1 MGTNTPASFYP
12 VYTDDLLVD
21 RFINSSK
28 TIVSDVLSGLVNA
41 NPNVGILNYGKVVIC
56 RDYSAQDIVKIV
68 SGGGSGHEPS
78 HAEYVGTGFL
88 TAAVQGE
95 IFRSPFVSEIIN
107 TIKELSYKL
116 IAGVLV
122 IIQNNT
128 SDRLNFSLAVERA
141 RNQGIEV
148 KLFVVT
154 DEFCVINPHQGKRG
168 LSGIVLINK
177 IAGALAKKE
186 TSLDETYKYCKLVN
200 DNMSTILFSL
210 KPSSATAVQ
219 ECICVKKMKEF
230 EIEIG
235 TGLHGEEGTLRIEK
249 SSVKNT
255 CSVVLDKLIQ
265 HFPLNP
271 GQVVVV
277 MINNLGTALKIEELT
292 VVNEVVHYINQLQLQ
307 IARLYY
313 GKYLTS
319 LDMEGFSITILRV
332 FNDTVLQ
339 HLDEYCE
346 AIAWGYVNKKPIT
359 LNLEDRLVC
368 RVSKRKRVAVGGP
381 SLSNAEANIVFHVV
395 QFACDALISCEK
407 QLNVI
412 DADGGAGNVGTKMK
426 RGSQFVLSQMQTN
439 TIDFSRPRK
448 IFETLSEISEKKIG
462 GGIGSLY
469 AIFFEAGSNYFRRV
483 FENDRVT
490 SNTWLNALE
499 NANKAMQCY
508 GNIELGLGTMYDPL
522 NACAETLKTLLNT
535 DVKPLKAFGDAVG
548 AAETAVL
555 RTKVKCRKY
564 VDPGAQ
570 AVGIWMRA
578 VYEGLQLRFDS
589 ELFYPTLHTITAM
602 DFDDMLVELGEL
614 GRFQIVTYVLVCLPV
629 LFGAINSLTYVFTAG
644 VPKYRCVI
652 PGCDYLP
659 NPVYNASWLE
669 WAIPNGDVHN
679 LEYKPEYCERY
690 VRKENATTN
699 VCSPNLFSTEIE
711 RCNEWVFDEERTI
724 VNDWN
729 ITCLENQWML
739 SLVGTFHFAGI
750 IVGSAAFGALADRVI
765 QIFSPNY
772 IVFNIFV
779 FINALGTAGIYPLA
793 FIIGVEM
800 VGRRKREVTGMILN
814 YFYAIGEAF
823 VALIAWLTKDW
834 VHVQVIASA
843 PAIVFI
849 KKDKEAENIVCRVAK
864 VNKVTLSDSFMDNF
878 KKDENLTVK
887 KIKREPQI
895 LPMIRKMMKSRKL
908 IVRFVIVFYIW
919 AVNAFIFYG
928 LSINA
933 TSIGG
938 DKYLNFALVS
948 LIEIPGITLAW
959 ICIQKLGRRLSLV
972 GSHLICGITCCL
984 TVFVPPGVL
993 WATVVLFLIG
1003 KLGVTS
1009 AFTISYVYT
1018 SEMLPTLIR
1027 SGGVGAAST
1036 CARFGALLAPFVPL
1050 LGNYLHYLPMLLFGI
1065 VAITA
1070 GLLGLKLP
1078 ETLGI
1083 KLPETVLDAQ
1093 RL

>member
-1 MGTNTPASFYP
+1 
-12 VYTDDLLVD
+12 
-21 RFINSSK
+21 
-28 TIVSDVLSGLVNA
+28 
-41 NPNVGILNYGKVVIC
+41 
-56 RDYSAQDIVKIV
+56 
-68 SGGGSGHEPS
+68 
-78 HAEYVGTGFL
+78 
-88 TAAVQGE
+88 
-95 IFRSPFVSEIIN
+95 
-107 TIKELSYKL
+107 
-116 IAGVLV
+116 
-122 IIQNNT
+122 
-128 SDRLNFSLAVERA
+128 
-141 RNQGIEV
+141 
-148 KLFVVT
+148 
-154 DEFCVINPHQGKRG
+154 
-168 LSGIVLINK
+168 
-177 IAGALAKKE
+177 
-186 TSLDETYKYCKLVN
+186 
-200 DNMSTILFSL
+200 
-210 KPSSATAVQ
+210 
-219 ECICVKKMKEF
+219 
-230 EIEIG
+230 
-235 TGLHGEEGTLRIEK
+235 
-249 SSVKNT
+249 
-255 CSVVLDKLIQ
+255 
-265 HFPLNP
+265 
-271 GQVVVV
+271 
-277 MINNLGTALKIEELT
+277 
-292 VVNEVVHYINQLQLQ
+292 
-307 IARLYY
+307 
-313 GKYLTS
+313 
-319 LDMEGFSITILRV
+319 
-332 FNDTVLQ
+332 
-339 HLDEYCE
+339 
-346 AIAWGYVNKKPIT
+346 
-359 LNLEDRLVC
+359 
-368 RVSKRKRVAVGGP
+368 
-381 SLSNAEANIVFHVV
+381 
-395 QFACDALISCEK
+395 
-407 QLNVI
+407 
-412 DADGGAGNVGTKMK
+412 
-426 RGSQFVLSQMQTN
+426 
-439 TIDFSRPRK
+439 
-448 IFETLSEISEKKIG
+448 
-462 GGIGSLY
+462 
-469 AIFFEAGSNYFRRV
+469 
-483 FENDRVT
+483 
-490 SNTWLNALE
+490 
-499 NANKAMQCY
+499 
-508 GNIELGLGTMYDPL
+508 
-522 NACAETLKTLLNT
+522 
-535 DVKPLKAFGDAVG
+535 
-548 AAETAVL
+548 
-555 RTKVKCRKY
+555 
-564 VDPGAQ
+564 
-570 AVGIWMRA
+570 
-578 VYEGLQLRFDS
+578 
-589 ELFYPTLHTITAM
+589 
-602 DFDDMLVELGEL
+602 MLVELGEL

-644 VPKYRCVI
+644 VPNYRCVI

-699 VCSPNLFSTEIE
+699 VCSPNLFGTEIE

-750 IVGSAAFGALADRVI
+750 IVGSAAFGALADRYGRKIIFIFCTLLMSVSGVI

-772 IVFNIFV
+772 LVFNIFV

-849 KKDKEAENIVCRVAK
+849 SYYWFLPESVRWLLAKEKDKEAENIVCRVAK

-878 KKDENLTVK
+878 KKDENLTK
-887 KIKREPQI
+887 FKREPQI
-895 LPMIRKMMKSRKL
+895 LPMIKKMMKSRKL

-984 TVFVPPGVL
+984 TVFVPPGVH